1 MYWCDEPAQA
11 RWDASVSTIL
21 DYPSHA
27 TRIDHPSI
35 LLFILDLIDF
45 RSSPDSSAMK
55 SDYHGRDF
63 LDACHQNP
71 SQRQGVDVN
80 KGFPDSPASPS
91 QSLLARQRE
100 REDGGLVRLRTTTRQ
115 PDNQTSAKRDAK
127 TVFKDRTDFMRVLS
141 SLRLPLAS
149 SPGLTSRPFRYPH
162 PI

>member
-1 MYWCDEPAQA
+1 
-11 RWDASVSTIL
+11 
-21 DYPSHA
+21 
-27 TRIDHPSI
+27 
-35 LLFILDLIDF
+35 
-45 RSSPDSSAMK
+45 MK

-127 TVFKDRTDFMRVLS
+127 AVFKDRTDFVRVLS
-141 SLRLPLAS
+141 SLRLHSLAPPAS
-149 SPGLTSRPFRYPH
+149 HPDHSDIPIRSDLLQVPTQSHTSRAACRRVPKC
-162 PI
+162 